1 MSLVSRGLYQI
12 IGIVVGFVFIDY
24 GFNFIAVGLP
34 GARQMTSQFVG
45 ANLLIGGSAVVF
57 ISLYSLLKTVQPPV
71 PQQGPEGI
79 APDVGVELII
89 EEQSP
94 RQTSF
99 YKNIEYVGYIFTALG
114 LFSAADLMLQV
125 FIHQLYNE
133 ARWWV
138 EILLVTFGALAYAIF
153 GSIGRIGSEEE
164 RTLTIPQAST
174 ASDTTVQATGEA
186 SVRQAAA
193 VLPENLEVHLDQFSR
208 SPSGEYEHKI
218 SETVYDVLHIQPD
231 MITIWR
237 EDRGAMRSAYLAGP
251 YELSRELL
259 EGYVKRGEQ
268 LTIGILSL
276 STETARALLDM
287 QTPYST
293 EVSTQGTH

>member
-1 MSLVSRGLYQI
+1 MPLVSRGLYQI
-12 IGIVVGFVFIDY
+12 IGIVTGFALIDY
-24 GFNFIAVGLP
+24 GFNFMTVGLP

-57 ISLYSLLKTVQPPV
+57 ISLYSLLKTVQPPAA
-71 PQQGPEGI
+71 QQGPEGS
-79 APDVGVELII
+79 APDVGVELVI

-94 RQTSF
+94 PQTSF
-99 YKNIEYVGYIFTALG
+99 YKNIEYVGYLFTAFG

-125 FIHQLYNE
+125 FIPQLYNE

-138 EILLVTFGALAYAIF
+138 EILLVTFGMLAYAIF

-164 RTLTIPQAST
+164 SKLTIPQVST
-174 ASDTTVQATGEA
+174 ASGTTVQVAGEA
-186 SVRQAAA
+186 SVKQTVA

-218 SETVYDVLHIQPD
+218 SGTVYDLLYIQPD

-237 EDRGAMRSAYLAGP
+237 EDRGAMRSVYLAGP

-259 EGYVKRGEQ
+259 EGYVRRGEQ
-268 LTIGILSL
+268 LSIGILSL
-276 STETARALLDM
+276 STETAQALLEM
-287 QTPYST
+287 QTPHSAKI
-293 EVSTQGTH
+293 STQETH